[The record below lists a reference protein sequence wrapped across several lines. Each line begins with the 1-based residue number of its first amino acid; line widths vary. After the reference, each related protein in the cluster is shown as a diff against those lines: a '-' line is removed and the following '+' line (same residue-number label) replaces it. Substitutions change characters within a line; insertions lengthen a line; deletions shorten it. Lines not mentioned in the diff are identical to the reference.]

1 VAQQKLPK
9 DKVMFDSFFPL
20 AAKILSRRKLSNI
33 LVTRAW
39 ISLSL
44 THHVPFPHSLECSDL
59 SPRRRPWPRAAT
71 YAQSPRRPVS
81 LHRTAPH
88 RTRRPCPPPSIGV
101 TPYLATSA
109 PPPDPPPPPLVS
121 VRRRHRSRTLQGH
134 NKNKD
139 KNKRGHE

>member
-39 ISLSL
+39 ISLSY
-44 THHVPFPHSLECSDL
+44 T
-59 SPRRRPWPRAAT
+59 PRALPPLSRMLRS
-71 YAQSPRRPVS
+71 QSPPPPLATRRHLCPVAS
-81 LHRTAPH
+81 ASGLVAPH
-88 RTRRPCPPPSIGV
+88 RTRHPCPPPSIGV

-109 PPPDPPPPPLVS
+109 PPLDPPPPPLVS